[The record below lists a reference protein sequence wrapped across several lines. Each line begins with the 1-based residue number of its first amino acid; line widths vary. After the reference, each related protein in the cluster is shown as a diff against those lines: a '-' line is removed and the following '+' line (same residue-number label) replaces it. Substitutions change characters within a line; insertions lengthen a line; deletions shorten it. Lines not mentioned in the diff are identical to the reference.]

1 MLLSRWRGVI
11 AGDILS
17 SVHAPPPKGTGLKLC
32 LCVICQTPLFKKKIH
47 DHAYLNSDYA
57 PSQQHNI
64 PAYNQQGGKSS
75 ALQYS
80 LMLNNI
86 GLLDFHTVQTQT
98 N

>member
-1 MLLSRWRGVI
+1 MSLQVTSYPVCMHHPQKAQVLNRAYVWS
-11 AGDILS
+11 AKL
-17 SVHAPPPKGTGLKLC
+17 LC
-32 LCVICQTPLFKKKIH
+32 LKKKIH
-47 DHAYLNSDYA
+47 DHAYLNSDSA

-75 ALQYS
+75 VLQYS
-80 LMLNNI
+80 LMLNNM